1 MFMLDC
7 TRAMFKAR
15 VRRDPSL
22 PTCGLQYKAQI
33 KVALWPLKWKM
44 NNVAILPARLN
55 RPIYHRALQ
64 INSIH
69 QLFVSSGLLMRR
81 DIAQGSLIINVW
93 MQPEPD
99 TRAGE
104 LKHYS
109 LSCALSPPTCP
120 SQQHS
125 HYSNEATEA
134 PQRQGRVEEVERWE
148 RTEHKGRNVGVET
161 FQQSLKL
168 TLDTLENQYCIHLS

>member
-1 MFMLDC
+1 MHQGKCKSTMD
-7 TRAMFKAR
+7 MFKAG

-44 NNVAILPARLN
+44 NNVAILPAWLN
-55 RPIYHRALQ
+55 RPIYYRALQ

-109 LSCALSPPTCP
+109 LPCSLAPPTCP

-125 HYSNEATEA
+125 HYSNEAMEA
-134 PQRQGRVEEVERWE
+134 ALRQGRVEENRV
-148 RTEHKGRNVGVET
+148 
-161 FQQSLKL
+161 
-168 TLDTLENQYCIHLS
+168 

>member
-1 MFMLDC
+1 
-7 TRAMFKAR
+7 
-15 VRRDPSL
+15 
-22 PTCGLQYKAQI
+22 
-33 KVALWPLKWKM
+33 M
-44 NNVAILPARLN
+44 NNVAILPAWLN

-109 LSCALSPPTCP
+109 LSPAPSPHRPACRSSIP
-120 SQQHS
+120 IILMR
-125 HYSNEATEA
+125 
-134 PQRQGRVEEVERWE
+134 PRRQP
-148 RTEHKGRNVGVET
+148 
-161 FQQSLKL
+161 
-168 TLDTLENQYCIHLS
+168 

>member
-1 MFMLDC
+1 
-7 TRAMFKAR
+7 
-15 VRRDPSL
+15 
-22 PTCGLQYKAQI
+22 
-33 KVALWPLKWKM
+33 M
-44 NNVAILPARLN
+44 NNVAILPAWLN
-55 RPIYHRALQ
+55 RPIYHQALQ

-109 LSCALSPPTCP
+109 LSCSLSPPTCP

-125 HYSNEATEA
+125 HYSNEAMEA
-134 PQRQGRVEEVERWE
+134 TLRQGIVEEVEGWE
-148 RTEHKGRNVGVET
+148 RTKYKRRNAGVEK
-161 FQQSLKL
+161 FQRSLHL
-168 TLDTLENQYCIHLS
+168 TLSDSIYFIFFKKTNIAFIYLEYMYMLPTARTKFKGA

>member
-1 MFMLDC
+1 
-7 TRAMFKAR
+7 
-15 VRRDPSL
+15 
-22 PTCGLQYKAQI
+22 
-33 KVALWPLKWKM
+33 
-44 NNVAILPARLN
+44 
-55 RPIYHRALQ
+55 
-64 INSIH
+64 
-69 QLFVSSGLLMRR
+69 MRR

-109 LSCALSPPTCP
+109 LSRSLSPPTCL

-134 PQRQGRVEEVERWE
+134 ALRRGRVEEVE
-148 RTEHKGRNVGVET
+148 
-161 FQQSLKL
+161 
-168 TLDTLENQYCIHLS
+168 ENRA